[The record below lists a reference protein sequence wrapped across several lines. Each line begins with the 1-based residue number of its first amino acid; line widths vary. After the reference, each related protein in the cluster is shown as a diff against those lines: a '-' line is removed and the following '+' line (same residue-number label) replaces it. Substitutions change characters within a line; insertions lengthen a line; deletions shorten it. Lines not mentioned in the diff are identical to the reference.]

1 MDLKQVRTESIQA
14 AKKIGVEIPS
24 TLPLMDSGLEVRDK
38 IEVMARLLAM
48 HAVAASAYG
57 SDRNKVIAW
66 LNQETLSD
74 SLSKQE
80 KQFVFEHV
88 GQPDRFKMQVEA
100 IWALAWAMGIVN
112 DLDFTKDCDERFVMQ
127 LPNLKQ
133 SQGSAD
139 FQKRINPRPLTQI
152 VSACDLAYCLHW
164 SIQQS
169 ERVGK
174 QPAGKLKP
182 YVVIERRRAL
192 EWLLSKEEWDHVPLD
207 T

>member
-1 MDLKQVRTESIQA
+1 MDLKQVRAESIQA
-14 AKKIGVEIPS
+14 AKKLGVEILP

-38 IEVMARLLAM
+38 NEMASRLLAM

-57 SDRNKVIAW
+57 FDRAKVTAW
-66 LNQETLSD
+66 LNQEGLTD

-80 KQFVFEHV
+80 KQFAFEHT
-88 GQPDRFKMQVEA
+88 GESDRFKMQIEA
-100 IWALAWAMGIVN
+100 IWALAWAMGIVKELN
-112 DLDFTKDCDERFVMQ
+112 FAKDCDDRFVAQ

-133 SQGSAD
+133 SQSSAD
-139 FQKRINPRPLTQI
+139 FRKRINPRPLKEI

-164 SIQQS
+164 AIRQS
-169 ERVGK
+169 EIDGK
-174 QPAGKLKP
+174 RLTGNLKP

-192 EWLLSKEEWDHVPLD
+192 EWLLSKEEWDNVPLD